1 MSPPRKSR
9 KSDREL
15 VDAIMEALPVRSFTT
30 VEEISR
36 KTGSS
41 WGTVWRWLQLIIH
54 IQSEPRVERM
64 KSPLGRGD
72 VYSRERKPKE

>member
-1 MSPPRKSR
+1 MSPSRKSR

-36 KTGSS
+36 RTGSS

-54 IQSEPRVERM
+54 IQNEPKVEQM

-72 VYSRERKPKE
+72 VYSRERRKGE

>member
-15 VDAIMEALPVRSFTT
+15 VDAIIEALPVRSFTT
-30 VEEISR
+30 IEEISR
-36 KTGSS
+36 RTGSS
-41 WGTVWRWLQLIIH
+41 WGTVWRWLQLIIY
-54 IQSEPRVERM
+54 IQNEPRVERM

-72 VYSRERKPKE
+72 VYSRERRKGE